1 MESGHDMANKKNTT
15 APSRSTKRAK
25 RAAKRADKL
34 SGNPLGHGMT
44 TKQYARA
51 VRERGYVE
59 ATDGLQRAV
68 PSKRAARRTAQAVAT
83 RESERVKA
91 FSYHDRRPIIADVLR
106 HKPNRSATVA
116 ELFEEVESERFGTPR
131 RLAAMFRY
139 DQRQPVAD
147 RMFERGDG
155 NRIRLRDGRAP
166 KSRTKN
172 GRVSKSATRRSK

>member
-139 DQRQPVAD
+139 DQRQPVAAAGWARAEEPD
-147 RMFERGDG
+147 QKRSREQERH
-155 NRIRLRDGRAP
+155 A
-166 KSRTKN
+166 
-172 GRVSKSATRRSK
+172 AQ